1 MKTVYFE
8 STVRS
13 SADSSVSETNKWRAS
28 GVLTLASA
36 ISLLVALAVM
46 AALTATVMYGQGL
59 SAHAAITLCIF
70 VGAVWFWIFT
80 KVEDTYVALGAAV
93 ALVISGTL
101 PTQSLFHALGEESVW
116 LLMAAFVIASAVAS
130 TGLAARGA
138 AFVITGAR
146 NVRQLAH
153 LTSLGLIVTAF
164 AIPATSGRAALALP
178 IFLALRGLP
187 PGPSERGQ
195 DAVDSF
201 PHGNSAVCREFF
213 PGCRS
218 SSDYQSSPRIRGTPG
233 LRLRVLAAFGPPFGH
248 RHIRAGHGT
257 GTPAFT
263 SKSDQSLGLRVSI
276 SQLQEQ
282 SAARL
287 KGPLD
292 LDEHRSLLLL
302 GAVVVLWCTEPIHG
316 LEPALVALIGALVVS
331 SPYYGSVKL
340 GAALKKV
347 PWSMLI
353 FMAATL
359 ALGSSL
365 VTSGAAHWLA
375 SSLLGPVEFLGPAKP
390 VIFVVAVVAI
400 STLAHLVIQS
410 RSARSAVLIPIVV
423 ASAGAM
429 GVDPVAAAFASTA
442 AAGFCHT
449 LTSSAKPVALF
460 AETDGQTNYGSRDL
474 LRLSLWLGPANAAVV
489 LLFSFFVWPHMGLP
503 LFPSH

>member
-1 MKTVYFE
+1 MKTIYFE
-8 STVRS
+8 ST
-13 SADSSVSETNKWRAS
+13 APSSVERTVREMNKWRPS
-28 GVLTLASA
+28 GVLSLASA
-36 ISLLVALAVM
+36 ISLLVALGAM
-46 AALTATVMYGQGL
+46 AGLTATVLYGQGL

-101 PTQSLFHALGEESVW
+101 PTQSLFHALGEESIW

-153 LTSLGLIVTAF
+153 LTSLGLVVTAF

-178 IFLALRGLP
+178 IFLALRGSLRDRP
-187 PGPSERGQ
+187 NVTKMLSIL
-195 DAVDSF
+195 F
-201 PHGNSAVCREFF
+201 PTVILLSAV
-213 PGCRS
+213 S
-218 SSDYQSSPRIRGTPG
+218 SFLGAGAHLITSQVLESAG
-233 LRLRVLAAFGPPFGH
+233 LRGFDFASWLLLGLPLAMVSSVLATELVL
-248 RHIRAGHGT
+248 RL
-257 GTPAFT
+257 FT
-263 SKSDQSLGLRVSI
+263 SKSDQSQGLRVNI
-276 SQLQEQ
+276 GQLQEQ
-282 SAARL
+282 SVTRL

-375 SSLLGPVEFLGPAKP
+375 SSLLGPVELLGPAKP

-400 STLAHLVIQS
+400 STSAHLVIQS

-449 LTSSAKPVALF
+449 ITSSAKPVALF
-460 AETDGQTNYGSRDL
+460 AETDGQANYEPRDL
-474 LRLSLWLGPANAAVV
+474 LRLSAWLGPANAVVV